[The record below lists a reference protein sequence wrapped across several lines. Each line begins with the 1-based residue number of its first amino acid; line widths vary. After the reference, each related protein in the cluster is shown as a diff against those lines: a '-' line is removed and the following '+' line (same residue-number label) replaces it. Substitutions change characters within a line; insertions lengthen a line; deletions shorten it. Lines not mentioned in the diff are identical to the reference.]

1 MANNALLL
9 SENESQTIFNSIH
22 SNSWT
27 QKTNYSVPKF
37 FAAIKNAN
45 LRTKVRLLRKGLVI
59 IFLVGWGD
67 GLNAYI
73 LFCLKLFR
81 IFTVVTWLLNGICHI
96 NNNRLAKAKAL
107 APPARGP
114 HFKIFVLI
122 HSKQAQLKLKTYNL
136 LFNHFGVGFECRISK
151 EMEDFFF
158 KNVLGNDLLI
168 SNSNNYPGGVSK
180 AGIKY
185 GAIKTLKST

>member
-1 MANNALLL
+1 MKINSRQYLIPFIAIHEHKRLITQCENSLQPLKMQICVPRYVCCVKVWSSFFLL
-9 SENESQTIFNSIH
+9 
-22 SNSWT
+22 
-27 QKTNYSVPKF
+27 
-37 FAAIKNAN
+37 
-45 LRTKVRLLRKGLVI
+45 G
-59 IFLVGWGD
+59 GGD

-151 EMEDFFF
+151 EMEDLFFF
-158 KNVLGNDLLI
+158 
-168 SNSNNYPGGVSK
+168 SK
-180 AGIKY
+180 MC
-185 GAIKTLKST
+185 